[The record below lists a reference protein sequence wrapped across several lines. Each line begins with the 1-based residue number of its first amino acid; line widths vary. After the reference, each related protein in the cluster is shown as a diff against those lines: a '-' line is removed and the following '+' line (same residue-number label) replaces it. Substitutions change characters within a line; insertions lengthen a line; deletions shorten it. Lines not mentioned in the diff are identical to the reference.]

1 MEEEV
6 EEVTARHLEL
16 GHGAGRGVR
25 VRLGGLCP
33 PVSLAGGLNPPPPL
47 PPPAPAVVIITGHL
61 VDPDHGSPPSL
72 LQQAH

>member
-1 MEEEV
+1 M
-6 EEVTARHLEL
+6 EVTARHLEL
-16 GHGAGRGVR
+16 GQGGGRGVC